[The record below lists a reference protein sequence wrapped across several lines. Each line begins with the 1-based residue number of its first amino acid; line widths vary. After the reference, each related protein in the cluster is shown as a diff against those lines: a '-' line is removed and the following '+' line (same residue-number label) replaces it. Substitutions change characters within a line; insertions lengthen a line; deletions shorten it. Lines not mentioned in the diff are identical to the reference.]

1 MGGIARR
8 LHGHRIKAQ
17 AIRQVALRLHLLQA
31 VNNKA
36 TDFGKK
42 VHIIIPK

>member
-8 LHGHRIKAQ
+8 LDGDRIKAKP
-17 AIRQVALRLHLLQA
+17 IRQVALRLHLLQT
-31 VNNKA
+31 VNYKA

-42 VHIIIPK
+42 VHIVIPK